1 MKTSKYIPLIV
12 LAAAPFG
19 ALADEVTFTDLNTY
33 YYSGY
38 NNNSSK
44 VEGFD
49 NVGFDNVIESLTAV
63 VNDTTDTYT
72 DAQKEQAQADID
84 RIAKWDSSKGKY
96 VTKGGEVNA
105 GFWSVLGSDGN
116 YYAIVNGSLIQEPS
130 ASTHLVFQSKN
141 DTFASWFSG
150 MKVASITVDCTDSKY
165 NNLALNTNQGYVIQT
180 YGDFTATGGNINSRG
195 GSFLKYQQSGKGGA
209 NGFDIDGNLN
219 IGSDSYY
226 SIFHEVNANQ
236 QYNSSSAVYKYNNL
250 FSTYGAKVGGVI
262 NMNHDGSDKS
272 GFVRLHLAETKLS
285 VGTVSDGTNSGQGV
299 TAGVLLDNLIVEGTA
314 ASDKNAIQKVTP
326 VYTVGGLNGNG
337 VISAT
342 TWFSS
347 DSTIEFK
354 PKNENIAF
362 QGGEWTGAITKFTFV
377 SETDKITFD
386 KDGLY
391 EKMLEQK
398 ANSKQTFK
406 FVMDTGSSEKIQK
419 INLQKSSTFMAAN
432 DRGTTHSEDDM
443 DAVSLEVKSGR
454 IEFNSEVALESI
466 TFANTDSS
474 DMAIL
479 KFASDEKVGT
489 FKILYPVNAGIN
501 AFVNTGKI
509 KVGELDLSDIIAPSA
524 DEATCVIFTDA
535 DITALNGGQ
544 SLTVLE
550 YDSLLFAESIEASAN
565 DFFKA
570 VDENGDI
577 IEGSFNFTNLD
588 GAGSLVFSTVPEPAT
603 IAGILGA
610 IALAFA
616 IRRRK

>member
-38 NNNSSK
+38 NNSSK
-44 VEGFD
+44 IEGFD
-49 NVGFDNVIESLTAV
+49 NVGYTTITNSLTSIKD
-63 VNDTTDTYT
+63 DTTGTYS
-72 DAQKEQAQADID
+72 DAEKAQAQANLEYFET
-84 RIAKWDSSKGKY
+84 SKSKY
-96 VTKGGEVNA
+96 GEVSA

-116 YYAIVNGSLIQEPS
+116 YYAITNGTPIALPS

-236 QYNSSSAVYKYNNL
+236 QYNSGSAVYKYNNL
-250 FSTYGAKVGGVI
+250 FSTYGAKIGGVI

-285 VGTVSDGTNSGQGV
+285 VGAVSDGTNSGQGV

-362 QGGEWTGAITKFTFV
+362 QGGEWTGAITKYSLV
-377 SETDKITFD
+377 AERGDITFD

-391 EKMLEQK
+391 AKMLEQK

-509 KVGELDLSDIIAPSA
+509 KVGTLDLSDIIDPIA

-550 YDSLLFAESIEASAN
+550 YDSLLLRMATLS
-565 DFFKA
+565 K
-570 VDENGDI
+570 VH
-577 IEGSFNFTNLD
+577 
-588 GAGSLVFSTVPEPAT
+588 STLQT
-603 IAGILGA
+603 SM
-610 IALAFA
+610 ALARSYSRQFQSLQQ
-616 IRRRK
+616 